1 MCCHSVKVRT
11 ISGPKRQCVEQES
24 ALRERDQMLR
34 VSSCILARGFSPAH
48 SGPCALR
55 CLGSRGAE
63 TPAASDGA
71 PPVSSRPAT
80 SDGVS
85 ASAGGWWGRIKT
97 AMFPVASAA
106 GDAAA
111 AASSSGKQPPTSLMS
126 PAALQRLQRVRD
138 AEERQ
143 QNLASSADVF
153 TPLSR
158 DAELFSGYMFKAGI
172 FMISIPLAG
181 ELLP

>member
-1 MCCHSVKVRT
+1 
-11 ISGPKRQCVEQES
+11 
-24 ALRERDQMLR
+24 MLR
-34 VSSCILARGFSPAH
+34 VSSCILARGFSSAH

-63 TPAASDGA
+63 TPT
-71 PPVSSRPAT
+71 T

-126 PAALQRLQRVRD
+126 PAALQRLQRVRE